1 MHITVEDMVAE
12 GDKVVSRATNSGI
25 FIEKGHELEG
35 QKVTGRVL
43 VFPRGKGSTA
53 APYVLYSSAK
63 RGNSPIA
70 IINIEADAIVAVA
83 AVMSDIP
90 LVDKLDQNPLE
101 VINNG
106 DWVTVDADKG
116 VVKITTGKSET

>member
-1 MHITVEDMVAE
+1 MHVTVEDMVAE
-12 GDKVVSRATNSGI
+12 GDKVVFRATNSGI

-43 VFPRGKGSTA
+43 VFPRGKGSTT

-90 LVDKLDQNPLE
+90 LE

-116 VVKITTGKSET
+116 VVNITTGKSKT